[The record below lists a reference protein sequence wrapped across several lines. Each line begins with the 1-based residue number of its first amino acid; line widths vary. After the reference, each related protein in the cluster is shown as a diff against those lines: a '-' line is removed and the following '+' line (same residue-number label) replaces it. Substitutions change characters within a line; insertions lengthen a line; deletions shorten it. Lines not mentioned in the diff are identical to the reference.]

1 MPNFSQLT
9 IIGHLGKTAE
19 VRQTTAGP
27 VVSFSVAFTRKRKD
41 KESTTWC
48 RCDWF
53 GTRAEKVAQ
62 YLEKGKAVLVT
73 GELYEDTYEKDGQE
87 RKSLKVDVRDVTL
100 LGGKQ
105 DGERAAPAQR
115 AAAPSRDA
123 GDDFDS
129 TPF

>member
-1 MPNFSQLT
+1 
-9 IIGHLGKTAE
+9 
-19 VRQTTAGP
+19 
-27 VVSFSVAFTRKRKD
+27 VAFTRKRKD

-105 DGERAAPAQR
+105 DGERVAPPQR
-115 AAAPSRDA
+115 AAATVPSQA
-123 GDDFDS
+123 AGGFGDDEP
-129 TPF
+129 PFMRKGEWE